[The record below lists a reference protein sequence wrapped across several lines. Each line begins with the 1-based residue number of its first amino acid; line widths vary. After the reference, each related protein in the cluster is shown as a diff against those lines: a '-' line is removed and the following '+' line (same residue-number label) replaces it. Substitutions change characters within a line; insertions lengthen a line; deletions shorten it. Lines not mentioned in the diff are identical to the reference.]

1 MLAKGVLGSH
11 WLLLFIAAN
20 MMVADALF
28 NRRQTIGSD
37 HADRESVTWTTQYI
51 YIYIYICPCL
61 NKLMNNLMHTHT
73 HAHTHLV
80 SLYSSALDKILADAL
95 VSNKH
100 QTTIIGEPVLLAF
113 YV

>member
-1 MLAKGVLGSH
+1 MSVPE
-11 WLLLFIAAN
+11 
-20 MMVADALF
+20 
-28 NRRQTIGSD
+28 QTD
-37 HADRESVTWTTQYI
+37 EQFDTPW
-51 YIYIYICPCL
+51 C
-61 NKLMNNLMHTHT
+61 THT